1 MQEVQT
7 GMHTLATTTGIRSPA
22 TRLTHNE
29 IWNKYMMLR
38 ALNIENFKGITLN
51 KAIYEIFIKKI
62 LRKILGAFVK
72 ILGVRY
78 KIPGV

>member
-1 MQEVQT
+1 
-7 GMHTLATTTGIRSPA
+7 
-22 TRLTHNE
+22 
-29 IWNKYMMLR
+29 MLK

-62 LRKILGAFVK
+62 FRKILGAFVK